1 MKTSKNNQDRL
12 LDIFNNFTPTLSP
25 EREFLQKMEKRLE
38 VAEYIRQL
46 QVKETQRHKRT
57 ICLAFVGGIA
67 ACFLFMTFIMPEPL
81 SFPILNFSIRNIP
94 FLLSDENMQIISS
107 AFIAIAL
114 GAAICILSIIYQELA
129 DMRESYKSKQMN
141 ASIRG
146 GGH

>member
-57 ICLAFVGGIA
+57 ICLAFVSGIV
-67 ACFLFMTFIMPEPL
+67 ACFVFMTFIMPESL
-81 SFPILNFSIRNIP
+81 SFTILSFSIRNIP
-94 FLLSDENMQIISS
+94 FLMSDENMQIISS
-107 AFIAIAL
+107 IFVAIAL
-114 GAAICILSIIYQELA
+114 GCAICILSIIYQEVT
-129 DMRESYKSKQMN
+129 DMMESSKSKQ
-141 ASIRG
+141 
-146 GGH
+146 

>member
-1 MKTSKNNQDRL
+1 M
-12 LDIFNNFTPTLSP
+12 DIFNNFTPTLSP

-67 ACFLFMTFIMPEPL
+67 ACLLFMTFIMPEPL

-107 AFIAIAL
+107 AFIAIAM

-146 GGH
+146 GH